1 MQNKNLVFGSL
12 VVVIVLFVGI
22 IFLYQNKQQSEQIE
36 NLGDTR
42 ELKIKNNELLL
53 RDYSFKM
60 GDNTKNISVVEFL
73 DPECESCAIY
83 SYVVKKL
90 YKEYYKD
97 IQIVIKYL
105 DNHKNSRFT
114 IQMLEATRVQGKYEE
129 VLNMMFEKHS
139 LWASHYQNTDKP
151 ELLWQFLQS
160 IPNLDI
166 EKLKED
172 MKNPQI
178 NEIIDQDRKDAEA
191 LGVRGTPTL
200 YINGVLLE
208 KLTQQALF
216 DLVEKEIYK

>member
-1 MQNKNLVFGSL
+1 MQNKKLVFGSL
-12 VVVIVLFVGI
+12 VAIIVLFIVI
-22 IFLYQNKQQSEQIE
+22 IFFYQSEKQNKH
-36 NLGDTR
+36 
-42 ELKIKNNELLL
+42 IKSVEDAEEFEIKHKELLL

-60 GDNTKNISVVEFL
+60 GDNKKDISVVEFL

-83 SYVVKKL
+83 SLVVKKL

-105 DNHKNSRFT
+105 DNHKNSKFT
-114 IQMLEATRVQGKYEE
+114 IQMLEAARVQGKYEE

-151 ELLWQFLQS
+151 ELLWQFLES
-160 IPNLDI
+160 IPDLDI

-178 NEIIDQDRKDAEA
+178 NEIIAQDRKDAEA
-191 LGVRGTPTL
+191 LQVRGTPTL
-200 YINGVLLE
+200 YVNGVLLE
-208 KLTQQALF
+208 KLTQKALF